1 MTAALPARQGR
12 AAGDGTMLMS
22 IDEFARAVGAQRVV
36 GAGDPRAGF
45 SSVSTDTRTIAL
57 GALFVALRGDRFDGH
72 DYAQAAVERGAAALL
87 VERELSIDVPQVVV
101 ADARRALG
109 RRRAPWRARFNL
121 PLIAVTG
128 SNGKTTVTQMIA
140 AILAQAFGEKA
151 RLATRG
157 NLNNEI
163 GVPLM
168 LWQLTRQHKA
178 AVFELGMNHPG
189 EIALLADWVRPTV
202 ALVNN
207 AQREHQEFMQS
218 VEATA
223 LENGEVI
230 AALSDDGAAVFTAD
244 DDCVA
249 TWRRIAGTRRVV
261 DFALEAYAVVTAT
274 WKPATGG
281 ASVSMATPAGL
292 VDVALGVG
300 GEHNVRN
307 ALAAAACALAIGV
320 EPRAIASGLAAF
332 APVAGRGVR
341 LRASAGAVLIDDTYN
356 ANPDSV
362 RAAITVLAAEP
373 APRLLVLGDMGE
385 VGDRGPEFH
394 REIGAFARE
403 RGIDALYALG
413 EQSAQTAAAF
423 GAGAMHF
430 RDVDALLAALRD
442 SLGPQGTV
450 LVKGSRFMK
459 MERVVQA
466 LAGANHTGAAAHG
479 TH

>member
-1 MTAALPARQGR
+1 MRPAEGAAL
-12 AAGDGTMLMS
+12 MS
-22 IDEFARAVGAQRVV
+22 VGELARAVGAQQ
-36 GAGDPRAGF
+36 AIGDARAGF
-45 SSVSTDTRTIAL
+45 SSVSTDTRTLAP
-57 GALFVALRGDRFDGH
+57 GALFVALRGERFDGH
-72 DYAQAAVERGAAALL
+72 DYIQTAVERGAAALL
-87 VERELSIDVPQVVV
+87 VERELPVQVPQIIV

-109 RRRAPWRARFNL
+109 EGAAQWRARFSL
-121 PLIAVTG
+121 PVIAVTG

-157 NLNNEI
+157 NLNNDI

-223 LENGEVI
+223 QENGEVI
-230 AALSDDGAAVFTAD
+230 AALPLSDDGVAVFPAD
-244 DDCVA
+244 DACVA
-249 TWRRIAGTRRVV
+249 IWRKLAGTRRVV

-274 WKPATGG
+274 WTPAPGG
-281 ASVSMATPAGL
+281 AQVSMATPDG
-292 VDVALGVG
+292 VVEVALAVS

-307 ALAAAACALAIGV
+307 ALAAAACAFAIGI
-320 EPRAIASGLAAF
+320 EPRAIAAGLAAF
-332 APVAGRGVR
+332 RPVAGRGVR
-341 LRASAGAVLIDDTYN
+341 QRTAAGAVLVDDTYN

-362 RAAITVLAAEP
+362 RAAITVLAGEP

-385 VGDRGPEFH
+385 VGERGPEFH
-394 REIGAFARE
+394 REIGAYARE

-413 EQSAQTAAAF
+413 ALGKHAVEAF
-423 GAGAMHF
+423 GPGAMHF
-430 RDVDALLAALRD
+430 GDVEQLLAALRA
-442 SLGPQGTV
+442 SIGTQGTV

-466 LAGANHTGAAAHG
+466 LAGSAKNADPGADEAH
-479 TH
+479 